1 MPFNCLFV
9 ALLVQWAL
17 SRLADDLDQ
26 PLDEVAKES
35 LENHSHI
42 RKMYDEAYPEY
53 YDMKIDD
60 SVIHLKESLKN
71 LIQKAMV
78 C

>member
-1 MPFNCLFV
+1 M
-9 ALLVQWAL
+9 WAL

-26 PLDEVAKES
+26 PLNEVAKGS
-35 LENHSHI
+35 LENHWHT
-42 RKMYDEAYPEY
+42 RKMYDEAFPEY
-53 YDMKIDD
+53 FIMKIDD